1 MEYKRLLDKFC
12 GDIGSLL
19 FKIDDYERFIRE
31 FEKYRSIKWKTRVR
45 KEIKISDLTNS
56 HLDNIIN
63 FINNKSPEWIKIF
76 NYEKQYR
83 EYKKELPSLIE
94 EYNYYQDIM
103 HNCL

>member
-1 MEYKRLLDKFC
+1 MEYERLLDNFY
-12 GDIGSLL
+12 GSMSSLL
-19 FKIDDYERFIRE
+19 FEIETYEKFIRE
-31 FEKYRSIKWKTRVR
+31 FEKYRSIKWKTKVG

-63 FINNKSPEWIKIF
+63 FINNKSPEWIKIL

-83 EYKKELPSLIE
+83 KYKKKLPSLIE

-103 HNCL
+103 YNCL